1 MMVMVVKQRKYR
13 VYEICNSG
21 YTRGK
26 GDGYGHGELHLA
38 ITPPSSTSK
47 PNSGHHTITGCG
59 IRELEYTEVI
69 NEHIDS
75 NNSNAKWTERMQR
88 EISFGPPPGYRGGD
102 EYGNRLY
109 EQYLS
114 SHFGPASII
123 RSEGRFIS
131 GSTAA
136 NNYGA
141 FEGKFYGRDECKC
154 NMCQVFWRQCSDPTL
169 SFGNFNTNHPRDA
182 DGN

>member
-1 MMVMVVKQRKYR
+1 
-13 VYEICNSG
+13 
-21 YTRGK
+21 
-26 GDGYGHGELHLA
+26 
-38 ITPPSSTSK
+38 
-47 PNSGHHTITGCG
+47 
-59 IRELEYTEVI
+59 
-69 NEHIDS
+69 
-75 NNSNAKWTERMQR
+75 MQR

-114 SHFGPASII
+114 SHFGPASI

-136 NNYGA
+136 NNYGS
-141 FEGKFYGRDECKC
+141 FEGEFYGRDECKC
-154 NMCQVFWRQCSDPTL
+154 NMCQAFWRQCSDPTL

-182 DGN
+182 DGNYNPPLTLFGELVRWCPGKERRKIGDYILFRLKDDTVSDGIEGEAGVQQIAGDEEVYHRMV